1 MNRLVDAYIESL
13 PETKREIAE
22 AIRELIL
29 TTVPDVEEKLSF
41 KIPFYHYF
49 GMFCYLNEVEEGI
62 DIGFCRGKDLVFA
75 WPQLE
80 LRNRV
85 MVASVIITSKK
96 EIQTLQLEQLLLAAS
111 HWQIEAKQMNVPM
124 VKAKKKKA
132 ASKKKRL

>member
-62 DIGFCRGKDLVFA
+62 DVGFCRGKDLVFE

-80 LRNRV
+80 LRDRV

-96 EIQTLQLEQLLLAAS
+96 EIQTFQVEQLLLAAS

-124 VKAKKKKA
+124 VKTKKKKA

>member
-29 TTVPDVEEKLSF
+29 TTIPDVEEKLSF

-62 DIGFCRGKDLVFA
+62 DVGFCKGKDLVFA
-75 WPQLE
+75 WPQLD
-80 LRNRV
+80 LRDRV

-96 EIQTLQLEQLLLAAS
+96 EIQTFQLEQLLQAAS
-111 HWQIEAKQMNVPM
+111 HWQIEAKQMKVPM
-124 VKAKKKKA
+124 VKTKKKA
-132 ASKKKRL
+132 APKKKRL